1 MVAEYGYVIVDECH
15 HLSAF
20 TFENVLRKVKAKYIT
35 GLTATPIRKDG
46 HHPIIFMQCGPIR
59 YRQSPRSAA
68 LQRGFEH
75 KVILRHADTAFTDNS
90 QEDKA
95 KIHEVYRMIIED
107 NKRTDMIVRDVK
119 KTLKKGKHPLIL
131 TEQRDHIDTL
141 EERLSGLN
149 GTVVV
154 LHGGIRE
161 RKRRESMQNLADM
174 PEAQPWVILA
184 TGRYIGEGFDEPRL
198 DTLFLTMPVSW
209 KGILQQYAGRLHRM
223 HDNKEEVV
231 IYDYVDGNIVMTR
244 RM

>member
-1 MVAEYGYVIVDECH
+1 M
-15 HLSAF
+15 
-20 TFENVLRKVKAKYIT
+20 
-35 GLTATPIRKDG
+35 
-46 HHPIIFMQCGPIR
+46 
-59 YRQSPRSAA
+59 
-68 LQRGFEH
+68 
-75 KVILRHADTAFTDNS
+75 
-90 QEDKA
+90 
-95 KIHEVYRMIIED
+95 
-107 NKRTDMIVRDVK
+107 
-119 KTLKKGKHPLIL
+119 
-131 TEQRDHIDTL
+131 TERRDHLDAL

-149 GTVVV
+149 GTVIV

-231 IYDYVDGNIVMTR
+231 IYDYVDGNIEMTR
-244 RM
+244 HMLDRRKKGYAALGYYILDPSQLFSQQEKSQ